1 MNPGVGWRPGM
12 APQPPAKP
20 DRSVRPGSSG
30 AKPSYAGNG
39 GQSPLSP
46 SHEPPSPTEQQPGS
60 LDSESGHPQWIKSI
74 LGPNTVRVPVNT
86 IYLVTAIFILAVVIA
101 TVVGYRI
108 ATGTS
113 GNNFASRQGLVPPVT
128 EPDDLPGSLSQ
139 SPALI
144 SESGKVN
151 SGAGSGGGGG
161 SEASRGVPSRTP
173 PKQVPRQEAPKTQPK
188 SAEPAKDSV
197 VLPPPAN
204 AVALTSKGWL
214 AADPREEG
222 LNYLKLGEFNQTET
236 ENAVRFLAAN
246 DLETFAIRVDR
257 GTGPGNNSGP
267 TEIYRLYS
275 ARGVSSDEYSKK
287 MTARTNTESTVA
299 RLGQRWQKEEK
310 GSSNFSRPGWE
321 KYK

>member
-1 MNPGVGWRPGM
+1 M

-20 DRSVRPGSSG
+20 DRSVRPGSPG
-30 AKPSYAGNG
+30 DKPSYPGHG
-39 GQSPLSP
+39 GHSPLSP
-46 SHEPPSPTEQQPGS
+46 SHEPPSPLEQEPGS
-60 LDSESGHPQWIKSI
+60 LEVDSGHPQWIKSI

-108 ATGTS
+108 ATRTS
-113 GNNFASRQGLVPPVT
+113 GNDFASRQGLVPPVT

-139 SPALI
+139 SPALG
-144 SESGKVN
+144 SGSGKV
-151 SGAGSGGGGG
+151 GTGGG
-161 SEASRGVPSRTP
+161 SDASRGGANRTP
-173 PKQVPRQEAPKTQPK
+173 QNQAPRQESPKSQPK
-188 SAEPAKDSV
+188 SAEVAKDSV
-197 VLPPPAN
+197 VLPPPPN
-204 AVALTSKGWL
+204 AVALTSTGWL

-222 LNYLKLGEFNQTET
+222 LNYLKLGEFNQAEA
-236 ENAVRFLAAN
+236 ESAVRFLAAN
-246 DLETFAIRVDR
+246 DLQTFAIRVDR

-267 TEIYRLYS
+267 TEIYRLYA
-275 ARGVSSDEYSKK
+275 ARGVTSDEYSKK

-299 RLGQRWQKEEK
+299 RLGQRWQKEER